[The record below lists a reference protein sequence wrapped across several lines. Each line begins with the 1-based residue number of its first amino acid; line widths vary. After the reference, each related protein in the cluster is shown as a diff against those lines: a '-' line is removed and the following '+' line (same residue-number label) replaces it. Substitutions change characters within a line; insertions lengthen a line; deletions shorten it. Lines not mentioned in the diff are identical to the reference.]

1 MNSGRVYVGNNL
13 IWAVLCTICCCLPFG
28 IVSIVYAAKVDG
40 LALAGDTQGARMM
53 ADKAR
58 NWALAG
64 ALIGPVLIVL
74 YVFMMGGLAVLGS
87 L

>member
-1 MNSGRVYVGNNL
+1 VNTGRVYVSNNL
-13 IWAVLCTICCCLPFG
+13 IWAVLCTIFCCLPFG

-40 LALAGDTQGARMM
+40 MALAGDTQGARMM

-64 ALIGPVLIVL
+64 ALIGPALLIVYIFL
-74 YVFMMGGLAVLGS
+74 MGGLAALGS